1 MPKRAFPV
9 LVATDGSPQARA
21 AVAATVMF
29 PWPDGTRAYGVVAQ
43 SVPRMAGW
51 KRSVRAA
58 LTRSLLS
65 EARRAQRALRRRWA
79 NAEVTVV
86 DAPPVK
92 AILAKARKRRVRGIV
107 LGSRRLSGLQRLV
120 RGSVGRTVVRRAPC
134 AVLVVKGRPRE
145 IKRVL
150 IGLDG
155 STRSRRAVAFVSRLQ
170 SPPGGLATLLAVVE
184 PVRSTSISRLPA
196 SIRAVVGGELA
207 ALETRRRRAARREVE
222 AAARRL
228 TRSGWTVRTEVRRGV
243 PMTTLLR
250 AVAAGQADVVVLGA
264 RGTGGVERWLL
275 GSVAEGALARA
286 PVPVLIAK

>member
-243 PMTTLLR
+243 PMTTE
-250 AVAAGQADVVVLGA
+250 G
-264 RGTGGVERWLL
+264 RGSRSG
-275 GSVAEGALARA
+275 
-286 PVPVLIAK
+286 